1 MRSGLYC
8 VAFVAFLSPQ
18 LAFARPQSQWKDV
31 TESDSSDVVRAAVA
45 FHQPKLAEAEDL
57 LLSISDPTSDKFGH
71 YLNHEEVRTLFAP
84 SEASQDKV
92 MRWLK
97 NAGIDMS
104 SVHLKKAAAVME
116 FSAQVNQ
123 LAHLL
128 GDKVHVMH
136 NDATGDFRIE
146 PSDHEVPSEMKDY
159 VQFITLAPS
168 TKASKAKRSRPAKP
182 SPAPLPPPYK
192 LPVADDLRN
201 CSESWTP
208 ACIRKLYGIP
218 LGTKAAKNNS
228 MGLFG
233 FGDPYRLSD
242 LDKFWAKHAPYIPKG
257 TKPKVNSINGA
268 EAVGEPIGG
277 EELLDIQ
284 MSYPIVYPQ
293 TVTMFQTPYNNAG
306 GILNDFLDAVDA
318 SYCKYDGGDDPE
330 FDPKFPVFG
339 GFQGPAMCGKYKVTN
354 VVSISFAPD
363 ETSLSRHYIERQCHE
378 WMKLALTGVTV
389 VVASGDRGVQGAMQC
404 AANPYDK
411 KKEAFNALFPG
422 SCPYVTAVG
431 ATQVNFTGSKSKEVA
446 VFDPKHNFYSG
457 GGFSNINPQPA
468 YQRKAVASYLAANN
482 PHYPKGTYN
491 ASGRA
496 FPDVALLGANVTI
509 LEDGKTTISGGTSA
523 AAPMFGAMINRIND
537 ERLLQGK
544 KPIGFLN
551 QILYQHPE
559 VFTDITDGSNPGC
572 GTAGFKAAKGWDPVS
587 GMGSPK
593 FPKLRDLLVGL
604 P

>member
-1 MRSGLYC
+1 MRG
-8 VAFVAFLSPQ
+8 V
-18 LAFARPQSQWKDV
+18 FARPQSQWA
-31 TESDSSDVVRAAVA
+31 ESDGREVVRAAVA
-45 FHQPKLAEAEDL
+45 FHQPKLAEAESL
-57 LLSISDPTSDKFGH
+57 LMAISDPTSDKFGQ
-71 YLNHEEVRTLFAP
+71 YLGHNEVQSFFAP
-84 SEASQDKV
+84 SETSQRKV
-92 MRWLK
+92 LSWLED
-97 NAGIDMS
+97 AGIDVS

-116 FSAQVNQ
+116 FSAQVTQ
-123 LAHLL
+123 LEHLL
-128 GDKVHVMH
+128 ENRVQVMH
-136 NDATGDFRIE
+136 NDATGELRLE
-146 PSDHEVPSEMKDY
+146 PSDHEIPTTMQEY
-159 VQFITLAPS
+159 VQYVSLA
-168 TKASKAKRSRPAKP
+168 KAPKATKAKRSRPAK
-182 SPAPLPPPYK
+182 SNPAALPPPYK

-233 FGDPYRLSD
+233 YGDPYRQSD
-242 LDKFWAKHAPYIPKG
+242 LDKFWAKHAPHIPKG
-257 TKPKVNSINGA
+257 TTPKVNSINGA
-268 EAVGEPIGG
+268 VAVGDPVEG
-277 EELLDIQ
+277 EEQLDIE

-293 TVTMFQTPYNNAG
+293 TMTMFQTTYNSAG
-306 GILNDFLDAVDA
+306 GIFNDFLDAVDA

-330 FDPKFPVFG
+330 YDPQFPVFG
-339 GFQGPAMCGKYKVTN
+339 GWQGPAMCGKYQVTN
-354 VVSISFAPD
+354 VVSISFAVD
-363 ETSLSRHYIERQCHE
+363 ETTFNRHYMERQCHE
-378 WMKLALTGVTV
+378 WMKLALTGVSV
-389 VVASGDRGVQGAMQC
+389 VVAAGDRGVQGATQC
-404 AANPYDK
+404 TVNPYDK

-431 ATQVNFTGSKSKEVA
+431 ATQINFKGSQSQEVA
-446 VFDPKHNFYSG
+446 VFDPKHNYYSG
-457 GGFSNINPQPA
+457 GGFSNINGRPA

-491 ASGRA
+491 TSGRA
-496 FPDVALLGANVTI
+496 FPDVAVLGANVTF
-509 LEDGKTTISGGTSA
+509 LQDGKTTISGGTSA
-523 AAPMFGAMINRIND
+523 AAPIFGAMINRIND
-537 ERLLQGK
+537 ERLLAGK

-587 GMGSPK
+587 GMGAPK